1 MKKFDVAALGSGNI
15 DIFLSIPSLPTRGG
29 KVVGT
34 HLGEQAG
41 GTVANSACAMG
52 QLGLN
57 VVSVSCVGN
66 DHSASIILD
75 GFKKYHVNCDFVQV
89 IPELIANTAI
99 IFIDELGEKTLVYS
113 PGSDHEWDKEKAL
126 QAIAQSR
133 YYYTMPADIEKFRM
147 LAEYSRSQMTKVVVD
162 IEPHI
167 IATPEH
173 LARILHL
180 ADIAIFNYDGFI
192 RGYAAEPDFTLLHDI
207 QDEYQLEAVVVTLDV
222 RGVIAVKG
230 NEQVKIGSYTIPIID
245 TTGAGD
251 TFNGA
256 FVYSLIKNMPLI
268 EALKFASA
276 TAAINITALGARGH
290 LATPSEVN
298 LFLSQHD

>member
-1 MKKFDVAALGSGNI
+1 
-15 DIFLSIPSLPTRGG
+15 
-29 KVVGT
+29 
-34 HLGEQAG
+34 
-41 GTVANSACAMG
+41 
-52 QLGLN
+52 
-57 VVSVSCVGN
+57 
-66 DHSASIILD
+66 
-75 GFKKYHVNCDFVQV
+75 
-89 IPELIANTAI
+89 
-99 IFIDELGEKTLVYS
+99 
-113 PGSDHEWDKEKAL
+113 
-126 QAIAQSR
+126 
-133 YYYTMPADIEKFRM
+133 
-147 LAEYSRSQMTKVVVD
+147 MTKVVVD

-192 RGYAAEPDFTLLHDI
+192 RGYATEPDFTLLHDI
-207 QDEYQLEAVVVTLDV
+207 QDEYQLDAVVVTLDV

-230 NEQVKIGSYTIPIID
+230 NEQVKIGSYTIPVID

-290 LATPSEVN
+290 LPTPSEVN
-298 LFLSQHD
+298 LFFHNTTKIIYIQR